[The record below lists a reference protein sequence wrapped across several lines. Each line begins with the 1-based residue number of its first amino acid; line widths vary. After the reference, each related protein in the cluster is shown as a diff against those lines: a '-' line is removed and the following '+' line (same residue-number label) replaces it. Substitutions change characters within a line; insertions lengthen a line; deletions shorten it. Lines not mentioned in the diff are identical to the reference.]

1 MAFSPTPGVA
11 LEWAVDV
18 PAASTVIDA
27 IRASRVAERFPGI
40 DIGASAIGLW
50 GRSCSPDAR
59 LKEGDRV
66 ELYRPLAMDPNEA
79 RRLRARQLRRQRR
92 A

>member
-1 MAFSPTPGVA
+1 MAFTPTPGVA

-18 PAASTVIDA
+18 PESSTVADA
-27 IRASRVAERFPGI
+27 IRAAGVVEQFPGI

-50 GRSCSPDAR
+50 GRSCSSDAR

-92 A
+92 D

>member
-1 MAFSPTPGVA
+1 MAFSPAPGVA

-18 PAASTVIDA
+18 PASSPVADA
-27 IRASRVAERFPGI
+27 IRAARVVERFPGI

-50 GRSCSPDAR
+50 GRSCAPDAR

-79 RRLRARQLRRQRR
+79 RRLRARQLRRPRR
-92 A
+92 D